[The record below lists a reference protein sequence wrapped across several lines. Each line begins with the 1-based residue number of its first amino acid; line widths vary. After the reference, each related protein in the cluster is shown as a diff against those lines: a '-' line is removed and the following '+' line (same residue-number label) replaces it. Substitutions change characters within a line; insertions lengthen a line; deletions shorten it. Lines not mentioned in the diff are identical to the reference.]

1 MNKVKSVMKIEASR
15 RGMTVEALSTE
26 IEGFLG
32 KSGRDLLHKSAAIGL
47 QPLKDQI
54 PYESRARKIFA
65 PYKLAQGE
73 DARFD
78 RDINVPAYQLSINGL
93 PQMVS
98 ASSARVQFDTRPIA
112 AGALV
117 KWTEAAYRKFDV
129 MDWVATRAKASLLEQ
144 EDSYALSVLAYAAD
158 ASNAAGINTTITSP
172 GVLMYDKLIDAK
184 AQLEANTNSYA
195 NFKLVCSAKTAAD
208 LKFIR
213 ANVSGQSAGATYGTI
228 FVPEMQEEV
237 LRSGVIGKVDGNIDV
252 ISFPKKRD
260 GSAFIADNVAYLVA
274 EPEILGVMPIRTE
287 LFSKEQPAVLQGSDI
302 ILYQE
307 EIGFYIHNPRAI
319 QKITINR

>member
-1 MNKVKSVMKIEASR
+1 MNKSVMSIEASK
-15 RGMTVEALSTE
+15 RGIEKEALAKQTE
-26 IEGFLG
+26 EFLNTG
-32 KSGRDLLHKSAAIGL
+32 SKRDLLTKTASLGL
-47 QPLKDQI
+47 QPLKDQV

-78 RDINVPAYQLSINGL
+78 RDISIPAYQLSINGL
-93 PQMVS
+93 PMMVQ
-98 ASSARVQFDTRPIA
+98 ATSARVQYDTRPIA
-112 AGALV
+112 AGAMV
-117 KWTEAAYRKFDV
+117 KWTEASYRKFDV

-158 ASNAAGINTTITSP
+158 ASNTAGINTVITSP
-172 GVLMYDKLIDAK
+172 GVLMYDKLVDAK

-195 NFKLVCSAKTAAD
+195 NFKLICSAKTAAD

-213 ANVSGQSAGATYGTI
+213 ANLSGQATGATYGTI
-228 FVPEMQEEV
+228 FVPEMQEDV
-237 LRSGVIGKVDGNIDV
+237 LRGGVIGKVDGNIEV
-252 ISFPKKRD
+252 ISFPYKRD
-260 GSAFIADNVAYLVA
+260 GSAFISDEVAYLVA

-307 EIGFYIHNPRAI
+307 EIGFYIHNSRAI
-319 QKITINR
+319 QKIIIDRG

>member
-1 MNKVKSVMKIEASR
+1 MDIKSVMSIEASK
-15 RGMTVEALSTE
+15 RGMTREALASET
-26 IEGFLG
+26 EGFLG
-32 KSGRDLLHKSAAIGL
+32 KSGRDILHKTASLGL
-47 QPLKDQI
+47 QPLKDQV

-78 RDINVPAYQLSINGL
+78 RDFEVPGYQLSINGL
-93 PQMVS
+93 PQMIS
-98 ASSARVQFDTRPIA
+98 AQSARIQYDTRPIA

-117 KWTEAAYRKFDV
+117 KWTEASYRKFDV

-144 EDSYALSVLAYAAD
+144 EDSYALSIIKYAAD
-158 ASNAAGINTTITSP
+158 DSATRLINPVLTSTGI
-172 GVLMYDKLIDAK
+172 LMYDVLIKAK
-184 AQLEANTNSYA
+184 AQLKANTNSSA
-195 NFKLVCSAKTAAD
+195 GLKLIVSENTLAD
-208 LKFIR
+208 LEIVR
-213 ANVSGQSAGATYGTI
+213 ANVSGQSTGATYGNI
-228 FVPEMQEEV
+228 FAPELQDDI
-237 LRSGVIGKVDGNIDV
+237 LRSGIAGKVLGNIEV
-252 ISFPKKRD
+252 ISFPFKRD
-260 GSAFIADNVAYLVA
+260 GSRFINDDVAYLVA

-319 QKITINR
+319 QKITISR